1 MKAESEPAYYPQT
14 CLPSFEIKLCNL
26 NDKDSV
32 STCYVPTL
40 ILSHLHHLRRKNL
53 DKISKFELVKIKEKQ
68 WKDREREVSKEKEG
82 WGENHSRE
90 QNVCC

>member
-14 CLPSFEIKLCNL
+14 HLLSFKIKLCHL
-26 NDKDSV
+26 NDKDSM

-40 ILSHLHHLRRKNL
+40 SLSHLHYLRRNNL

-68 WKDREREVSKEKEG
+68 WKDREREVSKEKG
-82 WGENHSRE
+82 MRKKS
-90 QNVCC
+90 